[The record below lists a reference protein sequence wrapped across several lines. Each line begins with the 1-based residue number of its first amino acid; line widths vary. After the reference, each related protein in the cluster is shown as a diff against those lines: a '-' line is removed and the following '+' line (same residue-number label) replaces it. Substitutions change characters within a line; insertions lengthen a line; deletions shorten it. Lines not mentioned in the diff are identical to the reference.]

1 MLLPTLMNIKAAS
14 TKLKKLNIF
23 LLSFNK
29 LIPNSV
35 LQNPIKTKING
46 KNLLG
51 FILLVVKFNAIIESD
66 TAKIILTKLKVFL
79 IILDTTLYIKN
90 YVSYSKLYT
99 SYLIFIHMKGK
110 NMIKKFISFY
120 KPYRTI
126 FILDLIA
133 AFIASICDLVYPI
146 MTRNLLNDSIPNKNL
161 KMIGIF
167 AVVLIIIF
175 MVKAGCTYF
184 MQYYGHI
191 IGVSMQGDMR
201 RDVFKHL
208 QRLPNSYFDN
218 NKTGDIMSRIINDL
232 MDISELAHHGPEDLF
247 ISTVMLVGSFIILCT
262 INVPLTILIFA
273 FIPFIV
279 MFTLFER
286 KKMSRAFME
295 TKVKTGAVNA
305 ALENSI
311 SGIKISKAFVS
322 HKSEEEKFEEGN
334 VKFMKARSRA
344 YKVMAEYFS
353 GSGFGLDILN
363 YVGLI
368 GGGLF
373 TFKGVIDIGDFM
385 AYMLFIK
392 MFTQPIKKLIDFM
405 EQFQNG
411 ITGFQRYIEIMN
423 YETEKDKE
431 DAVELKNVQGE
442 IEFRNVD
449 FSYEG
454 KNVLNNIS
462 IKIEKGKMLALVGA
476 SGGGKTTFCN
486 LIPRFYTVD
495 RGDILIDGKSIYD
508 VKLDSLRANIGIVQ
522 QEVFLFTGTIR
533 DNILFGKR
541 NATEE
546 ELIKA
551 AKMANIHEFIEGLP
565 EGYDT
570 YIGERGVKLS
580 GGQKQRISIA
590 RVFLK
595 NPAIL
600 ILDEATSALDN
611 VTEKIIQ
618 ESLEKLCKGRTTIVV
633 AHRLST
639 IKNADEIVVMGN
651 RGIIERG
658 SHDNLIESGG
668 EYSKLHKIS
677 SF

>member
-1 MLLPTLMNIKAAS
+1 
-14 TKLKKLNIF
+14 
-23 LLSFNK
+23 
-29 LIPNSV
+29 
-35 LQNPIKTKING
+35 
-46 KNLLG
+46 
-51 FILLVVKFNAIIESD
+51 
-66 TAKIILTKLKVFL
+66 
-79 IILDTTLYIKN
+79 
-90 YVSYSKLYT
+90 
-99 SYLIFIHMKGK
+99 
-110 NMIKKFISFY
+110 MIKKFISFY
-120 KPYRTI
+120 KPYKTI
-126 FILDLIA
+126 FTLDLIA
-133 AFIASICDLVYPI
+133 AFISSMCDLVYPM
-146 MTRNLLNDSIPNKNL
+146 MTRELLNDSIPNKNL
-161 KMIGIF
+161 KIIGMF
-167 AVVLIIIF
+167 AVILLLIFI
-175 MVKAGCTYF
+175 VKAACGYF
-184 MQYYGHI
+184 MQYWGHI
-191 IGVSMQGDMR
+191 IGVRMQGDMR

-208 QRLPNSYFDN
+208 QRLPNSYFDS

-232 MDISELAHHGPEDLF
+232 VDISELAHHGPEDLF
-247 ISTVMLVGSFIILCT
+247 ISIVMLLGSFIILCT
-262 INVPLTILIFA
+262 INIPLTILIFA

-279 MFTLFER
+279 VFTIFER
-286 KKMSRAFME
+286 KKMNKAFMD

-305 ALENSI
+305 SLENSI

-322 HKSEEEKFEEGN
+322 HKAEQDKFENGN
-334 VKFMKARSRA
+334 EKFMKARSKA

-373 TFKGVIDIGDFM
+373 TFYGIIDIGDFM

-411 ITGFQRYIEIMN
+411 ITGFQRYMEIMN
-423 YETEKDKE
+423 HDTESDKE
-431 DAVELKNVQGE
+431 DAVELNDVQGE
-442 IEFRNVD
+442 IEFKNVD

-454 KNVLNNIS
+454 KKVLNNIS
-462 IKIEKGKMLALVGA
+462 IKIKKGKMLALVGA

-495 RGDILIDGKSIYD
+495 SGDILIDNKSIYD
-508 VKLDSLRANIGIVQ
+508 VKVDSLRSNIGIVQ

-533 DNILFGKR
+533 DNILYGKID
-541 NATEE
+541 ATDEE
-546 ELIKA
+546 IIDA
-551 AKMANIHEFIEGLP
+551 AKMANIHEFIESLP

-618 ESLEKLCKGRTTIVV
+618 DSLEKLCNGRTTIVV

-639 IKNADEIVVMGN
+639 IKNADEIVVLDKN
-651 RGIIERG
+651 GIIEQG
-658 SHDNLIESGG
+658 SHDELIKYGG